1 MKKIM
6 LVLMSALLVFALS
19 ACSNDDFEDAPNDS
33 DFQSYNHLR
42 HYDGLKQY
50 DEKDSVYILYIY
62 ATWCGACASISNRV
76 LEFADNNYEAIPI
89 VFAHEGANG
98 NPPTDW
104 QYYPTMMVMRN
115 GEVIDDL
122 YVGVAPILGLLNAL
136 EDGTYTAD

>member
-6 LVLMSALLVFALS
+6 VLLIGLVLVLTLS
-19 ACSNDDFEDAPNDS
+19 ACSRDDFESAPSDS
-33 DFQSYNHLR
+33 AFQDYRHLR
-42 HYDGLKQY
+42 HYDGLQIY
-50 DEKDSVYILYIY
+50 DEMDTIYILYIY
-62 ATWCGACASISNRV
+62 ATWCGACAAISDRV
-76 LEFADNNYEAIPI
+76 LDFADNNYDQTPI

-104 QYYPTMMVMRN
+104 QYFPTMMVMKN

-122 YVGVAPILGLLNAL
+122 YIGVSPILDLLNAL